1 MSMMLFVLIL
11 FIVLIILLPIV
22 LANAKPKRKPKAS
35 TPNISD
41 MGIRDLLAQGKEA
54 EALHI
59 YQRFTGVDLFTAK
72 QAIAQLQQ
80 DIRLGAARLE
90 IERLLRLGDKA
101 GAIEAYQSV
110 TGATLKDA
118 LEVVE
123 TMEHKKR

>member
-59 YQRFTGVDLFTAK
+59 YQRFTGADLFTAK
-72 QAIAQLQQ
+72 KVIAQISHELK
-80 DIRLGAARLE
+80 LGAARQE
-90 IERLLRLGDKA
+90 VEQRLRLGDKA
-101 GAIEAYQSV
+101 GAIEAYQAV

-118 LEVVE
+118 LEIVE